1 MIIVKKMETFNVNV
15 KGLGLIPVSAFSWEE
30 ALEIVQAYLDK
41 RSLNY
46 TIEDE

>member
-1 MIIVKKMETFNVNV
+1 MIRVFTVNV
-15 KGLGLIPVSAFSWEE
+15 SGLGKIPVSAYSWEE

>member
-1 MIIVKKMETFNVNV
+1 MLQTFNIPVT
-15 KGLGLIPVSAFSWEE
+15 GIGIIPVSAFSWEE

>member
-1 MIIVKKMETFNVNV
+1 MLQTFNIPVT
-15 KGLGLIPVSAFSWEE
+15 GIGTIPVSAFSWEE

>member
-1 MIIVKKMETFNVNV
+1 MVNV
-15 KGLGLIPVSAFSWEE
+15 SGLGQIPVSAYSWEE

-46 TIEDE
+46 IIENE

>member
-1 MIIVKKMETFNVNV
+1 MKKMETFNVKV
-15 KGLGLIPVSAFSWEE
+15 GGLWLIPVSAFSWEE

-46 TIEDE
+46 IIENE